1 MSLITGTSLPLIV
14 VIVAEE
20 AAQSS
25 CDSMT
30 DSSSCARSSPARPLL
45 ALLLRS
51 FSIRRSAAAT
61 RHAEP
66 HALGRVCGIFG
77 FGGIRAATARLM
89 HSIGMRLHAR
99 KSRASSSVTECALE
113 VRRRAGSEKLLEC
126 DLGKASE
133 FA

>member
-66 HALGRVCGIFG
+66 HALRRVV
-77 FGGIRAATARLM
+77 RALDGPVPM
-89 HSIGMRLHAR
+89 LIIGCLDNR
-99 KSRASSSVTECALE
+99 
-113 VRRRAGSEKLLEC
+113 VRRDEKPASAACVQGQRLTFLR
-126 DLGKASE
+126 LGEHCA
-133 FA
+133 